1 MTLHKINLDKDT
13 TKPISDFCK
22 NQGWDL
28 PKMEITYI
36 MPAGDGN
43 MNTVKRALLS
53 NGTSLLLKQAF
64 PFVKKYPMSI
74 LLAIIAINL
83 FSIASSLRT
92 EAYLNREK
100 NLCIKYLKHQID
112 RDTLIKKLRIVK
124 QANPSSIC
132 DSVLKS

>member
-1 MTLHKINLDKDT
+1 MKNKVLHFI
-13 TKPISDFCK
+13 
-22 NQGWDL
+22 
-28 PKMEITYI
+28 
-36 MPAGDGN
+36 
-43 MNTVKRALLS
+43 
-53 NGTSLLLKQAF
+53 
-64 PFVKKYPMSI
+64 KKYPMSI

-92 EAYLNREK
+92 EDYLNREK